1 MFKKNPIISELAKLK
16 VINNKRLFK
25 VSDSTRDIRK
35 LRVFKDLKSGVYLL
49 DKYITSTEYYMRLT
63 MIKGDLTNLKI

>member
-35 LRVFKDLKSGVYLL
+35 LRVFKD
-49 DKYITSTEYYMRLT
+49 
-63 MIKGDLTNLKI
+63 